1 MAVAEM
7 WDGGGGRQVKREDTG
22 LDKHGI
28 RDMGQQGHRQWRGG
42 NIEMAAAQMWD
53 NKKRDVVQQR
63 CWFEQS

>member
-42 NIEMAAAQMWD
+42 NIEMAAA
-53 NKKRDVVQQR
+53 
-63 CWFEQS
+63 